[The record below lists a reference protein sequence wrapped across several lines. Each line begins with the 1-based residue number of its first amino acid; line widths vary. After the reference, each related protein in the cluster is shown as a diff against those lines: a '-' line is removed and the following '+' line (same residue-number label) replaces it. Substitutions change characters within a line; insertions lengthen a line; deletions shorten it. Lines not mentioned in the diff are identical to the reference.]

1 MEQIKLEQFTLQSN
15 STYQTQDLDYYQGDE
30 YTSNCSNLQ
39 FQNCHR
45 RKSSSF
51 EESFVESSLPQINSI
66 YESQNFTV
74 NLEQQEQ
81 SQFQSNLNEDQEEN
95 KTNTNALKNIIK
107 SFFNFLIGA
116 ESEQLILELVSK
128 KPYQQTI
135 KNIKRY
141 IKCYKFNNQNLIK
154 LIQSKNYS
162 KILEYYLTFDVSEWI
177 YNSKIVDIDKH
188 IQSVNFL
195 KECCVDKSITK
206 KIHTYS
212 KKL

>member
-1 MEQIKLEQFTLQSN
+1 MAISLQII
-15 STYQTQDLDYYQGDE
+15 
-30 YTSNCSNLQ
+30 
-39 FQNCHR
+39 
-45 RKSSSF
+45 KSSSL
-51 EESFVESSLPQINSI
+51 EDSFADSSLYQTNYT
-66 YESQNFTV
+66 YESQNFTLS
-74 NLEQQEQ
+74 LEQQQQ
-81 SQFQSNLNEDQEEN
+81 SDLQQNLNDQEEN
-95 KTNTNALKNIIK
+95 RKNTNAIKNIIK

-116 ESEQLILELVSK
+116 DSEQLILELVSK

-135 KNIKRY
+135 KNMKRY

-154 LIQSKNYS
+154 LIESKNYS

-177 YNSKIVDIDKH
+177 CKSKIEDIDQH
-188 IQSVNFL
+188 IHCVNFL